1 MLSIK
6 DFESLVPDKS
16 LPVSQWDWTKA
27 FDKLMQSNE
36 INVMI
41 PSGTYLLKY
50 TLKITKPKNIYGN
63 EAILMLEAPLQIEGS
78 NINLNDL
85 KFRSEKQVRA
95 IHLHNIMNVSV
106 HHCDFEN
113 IMETAIYFENE
124 SHQNVSITDCNFENI
139 GRNITN
145 IVVQGNA
152 VYVQNAATVFIENCE
167 MHDIWGQSAIT
178 VRSSSDIKITN
189 CIIEDTAYRG
199 IQTYGSDS
207 GSAADSVRNME
218 ITECEIRRT
227 GELNQTLQ
235 GDATNGIF
243 VRNPQGTAADVKIS
257 NCTIEY
263 CGENFIEGNFHA
275 FNNTMKYSGYY
286 PHFTTPSKE
295 GLFPQTNSVIEG
307 NSIHYSYLEAIKLF
321 FSRNNI
327 VINNNTIHDWDMTT
341 ASKSSYLP
349 AITMQTKLSSDVMNN
364 ITIQN
369 NTITGPARKLM
380 NGNTI
385 KGEQEVIKKIPSPG
399 TFGTITYSNNQIIL
413 E

>member
-6 DFESLVPDKS
+6 DFENLVPDKS

-36 INVMI
+36 TDVMI
-41 PSGTYLLKY
+41 PFGTYLLKY
-50 TLKITKPKNIYGN
+50 TLKISKPKNIYGN
-63 EAILMLEAPLQIEGS
+63 QAILMLEAPLQIEGS
-78 NINLNDL
+78 DIVLKDL

-95 IHLHNIMNVSV
+95 IQLHITRNVDV
-106 HHCDFEN
+106 NNCNFDD
-113 IMETAIYFENE
+113 IMETAIYFENK
-124 SHQNVSITDCNFENI
+124 SHQNVSIKDCNFEKI
-139 GRNITN
+139 GRNITD
-145 IVVQGNA
+145 IVNKGHA
-152 VYVQNAATVFIENCE
+152 IYVQNANTVFIENCK
-167 MHDIWGQSAIT
+167 MHEIWGQSAIT
-178 VRSSSDIKITN
+178 VRSSSNIKVTK
-189 CIIEDTAYRG
+189 CTIEDTAYRG
-199 IQTYGSDS
+199 IQTFGSDS

-218 ITECEIRRT
+218 ILECEIRRT
-227 GELNQTLQ
+227 GELNQTPK

-275 FNNTMKYSGYY
+275 YNNTMNYSGYY
-286 PHFTTPSKE
+286 PHFTTSSKE
-295 GLFPQTNSVIEG
+295 GLFPQTNSLIEG
-307 NSIHYSYLEAIKLF
+307 NSINYSYLEAIKVF

-327 VINNNTIHDWDMTT
+327 MINNNRILDWDMTT
-341 ASKSSYLP
+341 SSKDSFLP
-349 AITMQTKLSSDVMNN
+349 AITMQTWVSSDVIKD

-380 NGNTI
+380 IGNTV

-399 TFGTITYSNNQIIL
+399 TFGTIVYANNQIIV